1 MVRAMADNNWQP
13 EHYREYL
20 RLLARLR
27 WPARLRAR
35 LDPSDLVQ
43 KTLLRAHQH
52 RDDLH
57 NQPEAVRM
65 AYLRRTLAATMVD
78 AARRLGAGKRDA
90 ALERSLE
97 TDLEQSSLRLAA
109 WLAAEQSSPSAQA
122 QKREMLV
129 HLAEQLAK
137 LPEGERTALELRY
150 LSEPPVPLAEIAA
163 LLRRPGAKAV
173 AGLLARG
180 LARLRKLMSH
190 NP

>member
-1 MVRAMADNNWQP
+1 MVRAVTDNHWQP
-13 EHYREYL
+13 ERYREYL

-27 WPARLRAR
+27 WPARWRAK
-35 LDPSDLVQ
+35 LDPSDLVHE
-43 KTLLRAHQH
+43 TLLRAHQH
-52 RDDLH
+52 RGDLH

-78 AARRLGAGKRDA
+78 AARRLGAGKRNP

-97 TDLEQSSLRLAA
+97 TDLEQSSLRIEG

-137 LPEGERTALELRY
+137 LPADERTALELRY
-150 LSEPPVPLAEIAA
+150 LTEPPVPLSVIAA
-163 LLRRPGAKAV
+163 LLGRPGAKAV